1 MKEKPG
7 SDFTERELMV
17 IAAARE
23 IRDDDLV
30 FVGMRLPLIAFAYAK
45 RTHAPGATGLFEN
58 GIVRD
63 QPSPETLLTMSD
75 TPNLPGALWCTGTLE
90 IMALLQQGLVDLGF
104 IGGAEIDRFGN
115 LNTSYIGDWRQPK
128 VRLPGSG
135 GGGDIASLA
144 RRFVVIMP
152 QEKHR
157 FRERVDFITS
167 PGCGEGPGWRQR
179 VGLSGGGPTAVVT
192 TLGVFRFHPDTCQ
205 MYLASYHPGQ
215 SVESVRAA
223 TGFDLA
229 VAPDVAP
236 TPTPSGQELAIVRA
250 CDPAGFWT
258 R

>member
-1 MKEKPG
+1 
-7 SDFTERELMV
+7 
-17 IAAARE
+17 
-23 IRDDDLV
+23 
-30 FVGMRLPLIAFAYAK
+30 
-45 RTHAPGATGLFEN
+45 
-58 GIVRD
+58 
-63 QPSPETLLTMSD
+63 
-75 TPNLPGALWCTGTLE
+75 
-90 IMALLQQGLVDLGF
+90 
-104 IGGAEIDRFGN
+104 
-115 LNTSYIGDWRQPK
+115 
-128 VRLPGSG
+128 
-135 GGGDIASLA
+135 
-144 RRFVVIMP
+144 VVIMP

-167 PGCGEGPGWRQR
+167 PGFGDGPGWRER
-179 VGLSGGGPTAVVT
+179 VGLRGGGPTAVVT
-192 TLGVFRFHPDTCQ
+192 TLGVFRFDPATCQ